1 MSTNSQIRAEGI
13 CFLQKTPCFCLDS
26 EQKKLHE
33 AFFSALGLDFVGT
46 KKLWRPKPFNR
57 SAFRP
62 GLAMDKTG

>member
-1 MSTNSQIRAEGI
+1 MYTNSQIRAEGI
-13 CFLQKTPCFCLDS
+13 CFLQKTPCFCPGS
-26 EQKKLHE
+26 EQKGKPE
-33 AFFSALGLDFVGT
+33 AFFATLGSNLVGT